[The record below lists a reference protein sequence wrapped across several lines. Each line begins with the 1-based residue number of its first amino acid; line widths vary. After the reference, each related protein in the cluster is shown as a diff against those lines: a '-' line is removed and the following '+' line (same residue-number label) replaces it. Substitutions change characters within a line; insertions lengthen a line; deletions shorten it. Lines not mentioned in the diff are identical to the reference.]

1 MELKK
6 EQLEAINHNEGNVLI
21 SASAGSGKTFVM
33 IQRLIRLIIE
43 KRATVKEILA
53 VTFTEAAAHE
63 MKEKLKKELARQIEL
78 GQEGLYTELSDVATA
93 DICTLHSFCARLLRK
108 YFFIANISPDFAVAD
123 QTVSDA
129 LKSQA
134 VDLTFKKYYQAKDKW
149 FLTAVERHRV
159 GRRDLEFKKAI
170 ISMSEYLKSE
180 AHPEKFIENT
190 IALYKK
196 ENFENVALDYKNI
209 INQTLDSLINC
220 LEEALGALSS
230 VEKAKTFTEELLSDV
245 RLAKDNDLYYFKEL
259 DGYKKDLFRNKI
271 PKELESAKALAVF
284 ARDAFVSLIKRVNL
298 HLNDKKLDEE
308 NFSYL
313 LEDAENIFGVLKEYE
328 KNYAK
333 LKAEENLLDFNDL
346 ERYTL
351 KLLEDSEVCAE
362 IKSAYKYVFID
373 EYQDTNDVQE
383 EIMTKITLDNLF
395 MVGDV
400 KQSIYGFRGC
410 KPEIFS
416 EKFERME
423 RANEKVIRLNCN
435 FRSAKAVIDMVNA
448 IFSYSMTKEFYG
460 NDYAVS
466 SMLTAGGIY
475 PEDKNG
481 RAEMHV
487 LLGKTERSSESEKP
501 RIYDLKEELN
511 KLEKDD
517 VSAVS
522 LLVGEIIKKE
532 LGKTYFD
539 VSSGE
544 EKVVNYSDIAIL
556 TRNRNTEYVS
566 ALVSGLIRQ
575 GLPVASEVSHSV
587 LDYPEV
593 QLLINAVKLLDCF
606 YQDIPLVS
614 VMKSPI
620 GNFTEE
626 ELARIVLFFAES
638 GKRQKFFHEA
648 FSYYLENADGEL
660 FEKVKNFYEYI
671 SEIRFLA
678 DFIGAKGALEQIILD
693 SDYENC
699 ILASG
704 LGENK
709 LKRVRKFLCEAENQ
723 GNSYTV
729 KEFLN
734 KITLSS
740 KAFELSMTAEE
751 NTIKI
756 TTIHSSKGLEYPVV
770 IVCGLENK
778 SRGEETKG
786 IFLKDRKYGFAFKC
800 YDDENRTA
808 YETLVRGM
816 IVERNAISTMKE
828 ELRLFYVATTRAK
841 YSLHLTY
848 KCSKD
853 YRRDRFVG
861 AERFI
866 NYIPISI
873 PATTW
878 DLEELAFSALR
889 PEKRTVLIGKA
900 DEEKVSEMLNNF
912 AFSYAHGE
920 DTTLPLKTSVTE
932 INTASEGKFVP
943 AMPFVQTNES
953 TDDKKG
959 TLAHKVLELFD
970 FNSNMDFS
978 AQVNEMISSNMLK
991 AEELKEISLE
1001 KIEKAISGGLLKEIK
1016 GKEIY
1021 KEQPFILSAPA
1032 NTILDKNTAEEV
1044 LVQGIIDLLVIDKD
1058 TAKVIDYKYSKHG
1071 ADTLKTRYEKQLN
1084 LYARA
1089 VSQILGKKVT
1099 DKIIINLLS
1108 GERVYID

>member
-1 MELKK
+1 MQLKK

-63 MKEKLKKELARQIEL
+63 MKEKLKKEIAKQIEL
-78 GQEGLYTELSDVATA
+78 GEKDLTSELSDVATA
-93 DICTLHSFCARLLRK
+93 DICTLHAFCARLLRK
-108 YFFIANISPDFAVAD
+108 YFFVLNVSPDFAVAD

-134 VDLTFKKYYQAKDKW
+134 VDLAFKKFYQTKDEW
-149 FLTAVERHRV
+149 FLTAVERYRV
-159 GRRDLEFKKAI
+159 GRRDLEFKKSI
-170 ISMSEYLKSE
+170 VSMSEYLKSE

-190 IALYKK
+190 IALYQK
-196 ENFENVALDYKNI
+196 ENFEKCVTDYKDI

-220 LEEALGALSS
+220 LEEALDSLSS
-230 VEKAKTFTEELLSDV
+230 IEKAKIFTEELLSDV
-245 RLAKDNDLYYFKEL
+245 RLARENDLYYFKEL

-271 PKELESAKALAVF
+271 PTELESAKALAVF
-284 ARDAFVSLIKRVNL
+284 ARDAFVALIKRVNS
-298 HLNDKKLDEE
+298 HINERKLDER
-308 NFSYL
+308 NFSAL
-313 LEDAENIFGVLKEYE
+313 LEDSENIFGVLKEYE
-328 KNYAK
+328 KIYTE
-333 LKAEENLLDFNDL
+333 LKSEENLLDFNDL
-346 ERYTL
+346 ERFTL
-351 KLLEDSEVCAE
+351 KLLENSEVCAE
-362 IKSAYKYVFID
+362 IKGAYKYVFID
-373 EYQDTNDVQE
+373 EYQDTNDIQE
-383 EIMTKITLDNLF
+383 EIMAKITKDNLF

-423 RANEKVIRLNCN
+423 KENEKVIRLNCN
-435 FRSAKAVIDMVNA
+435 FRSSSAVIDMVNT

-460 NDYAVS
+460 NDYALT
-466 SMLTAGGIY
+466 SMLVGGGIY
-475 PEDKNG
+475 PEEKKG

-487 LLGKTERSSESEKP
+487 LLGATERSSESEKP

-511 KLEKDD
+511 KLQKDD

-522 LLVGEIIKKE
+522 LLVCEIIKKE
-532 LGKTYFD
+532 LGKTYYD

-544 EKVVNYSDIAIL
+544 EKCVNYSDIAIL

-575 GLPVASEVSHSV
+575 GVPVASEVSHSV

-626 ELARIVLFFAES
+626 ELARIVLFFAQS
-638 GKRQKFFHEA
+638 GKKQKFFHEA
-648 FSYYLENADGEL
+648 FTYYLENADGDL
-660 FEKVKNFYEYI
+660 FEKVKGFYNYV
-671 SEIRFLA
+671 SKIRFLA
-678 DFIGAKGALEQIILD
+678 DFVGAKGALEQIILD

-709 LKRVRKFLCEAENQ
+709 LKRVRKFLCETENQ
-723 GNSYTV
+723 GNSYTI

-734 KITLSS
+734 KINLSS

-751 NTIKI
+751 NTVKI

-786 IFLKDRKYGFAFKC
+786 LFLKDRKYGFAFKC
-800 YDDENRTA
+800 FDDENKIT
-808 YETLVRGM
+808 YETLVRGI
-816 IVERNAISTMKE
+816 IVERNAINTMKE

-853 YRRDRFVG
+853 YRRDKFVG

-866 NYIPISI
+866 NYIPITI
-873 PATTW
+873 PATKW
-878 DLEELAFSALR
+878 DLEELSFNSIR

-900 DEEKVSEMLNNF
+900 DEEKVKEMQTNF
-912 AFSYAHGE
+912 AFTYAYGE

-932 INTASEGKFVP
+932 INSKEKGDFVP
-943 AMPFVQTNES
+943 IITFVSANDI

-959 TLAHKVLELFD
+959 TLAHRVLELFD
-970 FNSNMDFS
+970 FNSSVDFI
-978 AQVNEMISSNMLK
+978 AQVNEMVNSGK
-991 AEELKEISLE
+991 VKEEELKEISLE
-1001 KIEKAISGGLLKEIK
+1001 KIGKAISKDLLDEIK
-1016 GKEIY
+1016 NKEIY

-1032 NTILDKNTAEEV
+1032 NTILDRKTTEEV
-1044 LVQGIIDLLVIDKD
+1044 LVQGIIDLLVIDGD

-1071 ADTLKTRYEKQLN
+1071 AIALKNRYEKQLN
-1084 LYARA
+1084 LYSRA
-1089 VSQILGKKVT
+1089 VEQILGKKVT
-1099 DKIIINLLS
+1099 DKIIVNLLS
-1108 GERVYID
+1108 GERVYFD